1 MRPPA
6 FPRRSLECWRAW
18 SRGVMQLD
26 LSANSMP
33 QAVHEECMGQV
44 RPGRLPGRGGPKKQ
58 VRGCYRSP
66 EC

>member
-1 MRPPA
+1 
-6 FPRRSLECWRAW
+6 
-18 SRGVMQLD
+18 MQLD

-66 EC
+66 EG